1 MSPKLSDPGRL
12 LESFKHSIGDMSTET
27 SPSPPDAAF
36 GELMETDNGT
46 KKSWRFYLII
56 VTLGIIAFAS
66 ALEGSIIAIALPEI
80 THELSAADN
89 YVWIASSYLVAQTVI
104 QPLCAQLSNILGR
117 RNLMIFSIAV
127 FALGS
132 GIAGGATDVPFLI
145 AGRTVQG
152 YEDSRADQGCEQR

>member
-1 MSPKLSDPGRL
+1 MA
-12 LESFKHSIGDMSTET
+12 ESKSHAT
-27 SPSPPDAAF
+27 SAAITTQTPSPATSSVEPAE
-36 GELMETDNGT
+36 GTTST
-46 KKSWRFYLII
+46 KKSWRFHLII
-56 VTLGIIAFAS
+56 IALALIAFAA

-89 YVWIASSYLVAQTVI
+89 YVWIASSYLVAQTVV

-127 FALGS
+127 FAFGS
-132 GIAGGATDVPFLI
+132 GIAGGATDAPFLI

-152 YEDSRADQGCEQR
+152 